1 MNPTLPYL
9 HQVQDVSLI
18 FQSAM
23 ATSIAAMCTAAGYAP
38 EEALGTVL
46 TTLVIATFVVGVLI
60 VAVGG
65 RARPSQGCARYS
77 VSEHHMLCQSQGGGS
92 FAILS

>member
-1 MNPTLPYL
+1 M
-9 HQVQDVSLI
+9 QDVSLI

-23 ATSIAAMCTAAGYAP
+23 ATSIAGMCTAAGYAP

-60 VAVGG
+60 VAVGA
-65 RARPSQGCARYS
+65 RARASQGCCTAQCSGHLTLYPVLKSRRRVMWS
-77 VSEHHMLCQSQGGGS
+77 PVIGV
-92 FAILS
+92 FALGV